1 MLRFLTAGESHG
13 EGLTV
18 IVEGVPAGLPIAE
31 EQINCDL
38 ARRQQGYGRGGRMLI
53 EKDQAHIVGGVRHG
67 FTLGSPI
74 ALFIANRDWPNWGE
88 QMSITPVEAEIK
100 TVTRLRPGHA
110 DLTGA
115 LKYGQHDVRNIL
127 ERASARETAA
137 RVAAGAVARRLL
149 QELGITVRSHTVS
162 IGATSIE
169 GAEQVDW
176 SRVEDSP
183 LRCGVAS
190 VESAMT
196 AAIDHTKAKGDTIGG
211 TFEIQALGVPVGLGS
226 HVHWDRRLN
235 GRLAQAVMS
244 IHAVRGVEIGDGFRL
259 AAMPGSQA
267 HDVIALGSDG
277 GRAGPWHHLT
287 NHAGGIEGG
296 ITNGEIIVVR
306 AVIKP
311 IPTLPKPLPSVDLL
325 TGEPV
330 NAHYERSD
338 VCVVPAAGVVGE
350 AMVALVLAEAC
361 LEKFGGD
368 HLQETQRNLAAYLS
382 ALPRPGQD
390 S

>member
-18 IVEGVPAGLPIAE
+18 IVEGMPAGLPIAE
-31 EQINCDL
+31 EQITRDL

-53 EKDQAHIVGGVRHG
+53 ERDQSHLLSGVRHG

-74 ALFIANRDWPNWGE
+74 ALFIANRDWQNWRE
-88 QMSITPVEAEIK
+88 QMNVAPVETEIAP
-100 TVTRLRPGHA
+100 VTRLRPGHA
-110 DLTGA
+110 DLAGA

-127 ERASARETAA
+127 ERASARDTAA
-137 RVAAGAVARRLL
+137 RVAAGAVARRFLD
-149 QELGITVRSHTVS
+149 ELGVTVRSHTVS
-162 IGATSIE
+162 IGEATIE
-169 GAEQVDW
+169 EAEPVDW
-176 SRVEDSP
+176 SRVEASP
-183 LRCGVAS
+183 VRCGI
-190 VESAMT
+190 ESIEHAMM
-196 AAIDHTKAKGDTIGG
+196 AEIDRAKNQGDTIGG
-211 TFEIQALGVPVGLGS
+211 IFEIQALAVPPGLGS
-226 HVHWDRRLN
+226 HVHWDRRISAN
-235 GRLAQAVMS
+235 LAQAVMS
-244 IHAVRGVEIGDGFRL
+244 INAVKGVEIGDGFRL
-259 AAMPGSQA
+259 ASVPGSQA
-267 HDVIALGSDG
+267 HDVITLGEDDSG
-277 GRAGPWHHLT
+277 AGPWHHLT

-296 ITNGEIIVVR
+296 ITNGESIVVR

-311 IPTLPKPLPSVDLL
+311 IPTLAKPLPSVDLL

-338 VCVVPAAGVVGE
+338 VCMVPAAGVVGE

-382 ALPRPGQD
+382 SLQRPGH
-390 S
+390 SA